1 MTDTTTDTQATLA
14 ASVDQPQ
21 ADPQPATTSAADVP
35 EDPEQAEIELK
46 LSKDICAMPEEV
58 KDRFKALKVL
68 TDSLHDLD
76 QDEDI
81 MYRAIER
88 KYELLYAKVYEKRAA
103 LLKGDSMPDAVDEEK
118 FLAMKE
124 KMVDESYE
132 TLEVP
137 ICDVG

>member
-1 MTDTTTDTQATLA
+1 MTDTTTDTTVA
-14 ASVDQPQ
+14 ASAEQPQ
-21 ADPQPATTSAADVP
+21 ADAQPVTTAAAEVP

-103 LLKGDSMPDAVDEEK
+103 LLKGDSMPD
-118 FLAMKE
+118 
-124 KMVDESYE
+124 
-132 TLEVP
+132 P
-137 ICDVG
+137 